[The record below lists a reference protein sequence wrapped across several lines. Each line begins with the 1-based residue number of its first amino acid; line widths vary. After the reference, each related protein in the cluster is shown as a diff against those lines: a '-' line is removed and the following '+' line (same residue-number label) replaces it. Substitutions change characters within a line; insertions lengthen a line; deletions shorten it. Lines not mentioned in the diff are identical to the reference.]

1 MPLKHQVTQ
10 ESALIIY
17 DALVHAESDQLFPE
31 TELQTKLSKIRSHL
45 ESVLMEWDSAQCSV
59 SVNVAE

>member
-1 MPLKHQVTQ
+1 MPTKHQVTQ

-17 DALVHAESDQLFPE
+17 DALLHAESDQLYPE
-31 TELQTKLSKIRSHL
+31 TELQTKLSKLRLSL
-45 ESVLMEWDSAQCSV
+45 ESVLMEWDCAQSSV